1 MASPKRLYT
10 VVALLVLAAVFL
22 ISSSLYFKS
31 LGKTSFLKK
40 ITLEAAVPLGS
51 AVNSALGSIGT
62 IWKRYVML
70 VGLEER
76 NRELEETVASLTRE
90 VNECREMA
98 LECMRLR
105 SLMVMK
111 SELGFSTVAAE
122 VVGRNRASVFRT
134 VLIDKGSSDGIE
146 AGFPV
151 VTAEGVTGRI
161 IEVSWNVSKVLLLVD
176 YNSNIDALIQR
187 NRCQGVLQGAGTS
200 GCILKYIQRSEEVRV
215 GDVVVASGLAGVFP
229 KGLRLG
235 TVAEVEKRDAD
246 LFQRITVHPTVD
258 IAKLEEVLVI
268 IKKGREGR

>member
-1 MASPKRLYT
+1 MTSPKRLYT
-10 VVALLVLAAVFL
+10 VVALLILAAVFL
-22 ISSSLYFKS
+22 ISSSLYLKS
-31 LGKTSFLKK
+31 PGKTSFLRKVV
-40 ITLEAAVPLGS
+40 LEAAVPLGS
-51 AVNSALGSIGT
+51 GVNSALGSIGT
-62 IWKRYVML
+62 VWKRYVML

-76 NRELEETVASLTRE
+76 NRELEETVASLTQE
-90 VNECREMA
+90 VNTCREMA

-105 SLMVMK
+105 SLMGMK
-111 SELGFSTVAAE
+111 GEVGFPTVAAE

-151 VTAEGVTGRI
+151 VTAEGVAGRI

-200 GCILKYIQRSEEVRV
+200 GCILKYVQRSEEVRV

-235 TVAEVEKRDAD
+235 TVAGVEKREAD

-268 IKKGREGR
+268 IKKGGQGR